1 MKANGKELLR
11 LQNELARKSGP
22 SLKQKFL
29 ILEGLYREAV
39 MLGVF
44 PLKDPLEGLEVD
56 IKLARAVNGFPTLPS
71 TKLGTGKCHPP
82 AISRKGGFK

>member
-11 LQNELARKSGP
+11 LQNELARKRGP

-44 PLKDPLEGLEVD
+44 PLKE
-56 IKLARAVNGFPTLPS
+56 
-71 TKLGTGKCHPP
+71 PP
-82 AISRKGGFK
+82 GGAGG